1 MLVLPVARDNEPLE
15 RYDAISSF
23 VLTTASI
30 TPASVIPPFTVSLIC
45 MGTLVGTVVFAADA
59 TSPLDELGS
68 SKSKTS
74 SLKIC
79 NFLPTQ
85 VL

>member
-23 VLTTASI
+23 VFTSGSV

-45 MGTLVGTVVFAADA
+45 IGTLLGRVVFTVDA
-59 TSPLDELGS
+59 TSPLEELGS
-68 SKSKTS
+68 NKS
-74 SLKIC
+74 
-79 NFLPTQ
+79 
-85 VL
+85 